1 MSNGDF
7 GMIFTPIPKIITKK
21 YRKGCKKMNIYD
33 TANKLASEIK
43 QSEEYVNYKMAKE
56 ALNLKPDLKEQ
67 MKEFEK
73 ARYEVQINQMQTGK
87 QDEEKLNKMRELYAK
102 LIEIE
107 EARKFFEAETKFNIV
122 IADVNKII
130 GDAIRDVIQ

>member
-1 MSNGDF
+1 
-7 GMIFTPIPKIITKK
+7 
-21 YRKGCKKMNIYD
+21 MNIYD
-33 TANKLASEIK
+33 TANRLASEIK

-56 ALNLKPDLKEQ
+56 DLNLKPELKEQ
-67 MKEFEK
+67 MKEFEL

-87 QDEEKLNKMRELYAK
+87 QDEEKLNKMKDLYAK

-107 EARKFFEAETKFNIV
+107 EARKFFDAETKFNIV